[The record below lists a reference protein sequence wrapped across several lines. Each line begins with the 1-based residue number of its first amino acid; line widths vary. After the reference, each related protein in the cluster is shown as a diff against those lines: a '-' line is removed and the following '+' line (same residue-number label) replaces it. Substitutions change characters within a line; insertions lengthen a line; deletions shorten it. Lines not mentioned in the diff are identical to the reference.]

1 MTALKTF
8 AFTVITAA
16 ILTAC
21 GESKQSNSAPN
32 AASQPAAAASAA
44 HASPAQSDTVT
55 VKIASG
61 EEITLKGEYAKIINA
76 FPAVDAMLTQPLT
89 ISDKKSPT
97 GKADLEKVGKFV
109 SGAEAQALQKAT
121 MDVQRLAQ
129 HGAAKNE
136 VPAELPAAMKQLS
149 EKMTQFNQAAQNLGI
164 QDEEIKAIVARL
176 ALSSDIASRVLV
188 LAVENADTMKVDT
201 KNKEAVDF
209 AKVYREKTA
218 EMQKAM
224 LENQRT
230 IAQASMEL
238 EKKYGR

>member
-1 MTALKTF
+1 MAAFKTF
-8 AFTVITAA
+8 ALTMLTAA

-21 GESKQSNSAPN
+21 GKSNQSNIAPN
-32 AASQPAAAASAA
+32 AASQPATASAA
-44 HASPAQSDTVT
+44 PPSAAQSDTVT

-76 FPAVDAMLTQPLT
+76 FPAVDATLTQPLT

-129 HGAAKNE
+129 QGAAKNE

-149 EKMTQFNQAAQNLGI
+149 EKMTQFNQTAQNLGI
-164 QDEEIKAIVARL
+164 QDEEIKTIIARL

-209 AKVYREKTA
+209 TKVYREKTA

>member
-1 MTALKTF
+1 M
-8 AFTVITAA
+8 
-16 ILTAC
+16 
-21 GESKQSNSAPN
+21 
-32 AASQPAAAASAA
+32 
-44 HASPAQSDTVT
+44 
-55 VKIASG
+55 KIASG
-61 EEITLKGEYAKIINA
+61 EKITLKGEYAKIINA
-76 FPAVDAMLTQPLT
+76 FPAVDATLTQPLT

-97 GKADLEKVGKFV
+97 GKADLEKIGKFV

-129 HGAAKNE
+129 QGAAKNE
-136 VPAELPAAMKQLS
+136 VPTELLAAMKQLS
-149 EKMTQFNQAAQNLGI
+149 EKMMQFNQAAQNLGI

-188 LAVENADTMKVDT
+188 LAVEHADTMKVDT

-238 EKKYGR
+238 EKNMGGKKH

>member
-1 MTALKTF
+1 M
-8 AFTVITAA
+8 
-16 ILTAC
+16 
-21 GESKQSNSAPN
+21 
-32 AASQPAAAASAA
+32 
-44 HASPAQSDTVT
+44 
-55 VKIASG
+55 KIASG
-61 EEITLKGEYAKIINA
+61 EKITLKGEYAKIINA

-109 SGAEAQALQKAT
+109 SEAEAQALQKAT

-129 HGAAKNE
+129 QGAAKNE
-136 VPAELPAAMKQLS
+136 VPTELPAAMKQLS

-188 LAVENADTMKVDT
+188 LAVEHADTMKVDT
-201 KNKEAVDF
+201 KNKETVDF

-238 EKKYGR
+238 EKNMGGKKH